1 MEYEGCL
8 TSTSVSFNIL
18 FDIAIKA
25 GQFEVADRIVKEME
39 SRGLDFSR
47 CGRVSRIF
55 FYGLQR
61 NADGVRQAYH
71 DFVKAGEIVDT
82 VVLNCIMA
90 SLIRA
95 GEFEVAEQ
103 MYERMKDVHQNAP
116 KYLTGEG
123 PLSAYPSPSDNYV
136 AYRKASKKLGRVLG
150 VTAFLHDKLPDHHR
164 ALQAVLPLTP
174 DAKTFYIF
182 LSYHALVSG
191 NLVRVMALL
200 DDMEATFSIPPQG
213 MIYMFLLQGFS
224 IHGGKSRT
232 MWTFSQLKGV
242 WASFLRAMH
251 DSKAEV
257 ETKQRTKH
265 RKAKLVWENPL
276 KRPGYDYATETAMGC
291 SAETT
296 NRTALLDK
304 EMGTNLNGLNEDASP
319 SSFADP
325 DWGDEPDD
333 DWKYENGVYLGRRL
347 IISCLRAFSVCG
359 GPEAVIE
366 VWTQIDRLWRSE
378 SQKMADIIA
387 VKIVLDRL
395 LRNIAER

>member
-25 GQFEVADRIVKEME
+25 GQFGVADRIVKEME

-55 FYGLQR
+55 LYGLQR
-61 NADGVRQAYH
+61 NANGVRQAYH

-82 VVLNCIMA
+82 VVLNCVMA

-103 MYERMKDVHQNAP
+103 MYERMKDVYQNAS
-116 KYLTGEG
+116 KYRTGEG
-123 PLSAYPSPSDNYV
+123 SLIPYPSPSDNYV

-150 VTAFLHDKLPDHHR
+150 VTAFLHDKLPDHHQ

-232 MWTFSQLKGV
+232 VWTFPQLKSV
-242 WASFLRAMH
+242 WASFLRDLH

-257 ETKQRTKH
+257 EAKQRTKR

-276 KRPGYDYATETAMGC
+276 KRSGYDYAAETALGC
-291 SAETT
+291 PA
-296 NRTALLDK
+296 D
-304 EMGTNLNGLNEDASP
+304 TNLNGSNEDTSP
-319 SSFADP
+319 SRPADP
-325 DWGDEPDD
+325 DWEDEADD
-333 DWKYENGVYLGRRL
+333 DWKYENGVYLGRRI

-359 GPEAVIE
+359 GQEAVIE

-387 VKIVLDRL
+387 VKTVLDRL
-395 LRNIAER
+395 LRNVAER